1 VQLTRSNLARDT
13 RGVAAV
19 EFALLLPILIALY
32 FGVVELTQG
41 LMTQERAAHVAATVG
56 DLISQ
61 NSSVTAA
68 EVTDVFGVG
77 DTVMYPY
84 PTASL
89 KMRVSTLS
97 ANAKGNVTVVW
108 SQASGGLTKLA
119 ANSTVAG
126 LPTNV
131 ITANESVIMSESQ
144 YTYTSVFGQFLPTPV
159 VFKETSYQHPR
170 LSSSVTCA
178 DC

>member
-1 VQLTRSNLARDT
+1 MHLTHRKLVSDA

-19 EFALLLPILIALY
+19 EFALLMPILLALY
-32 FGVVELTQG
+32 FGVVELSQG

-68 EVTDVFGVG
+68 EVTDVFSVG
-77 DTVMYPY
+77 NTVMYPY

-89 KMRVSTLS
+89 ELRVSTLS
-97 ANAKGNVTVVW
+97 ADANGNVTVVW
-108 SQASGGLTKLA
+108 SQAAGGLTKLA
-119 ANSTVAG
+119 VNSTVSG
-126 LPTNV
+126 LPKNV
-131 ITANESVIMSESQ
+131 IAANESVIMSESQ
-144 YTYTSVFGQFLPTPV
+144 YTYTSVFGQILPTPI
-159 VFKETSYQHPR
+159 VFNETSYQHPR

>member
-1 VQLTRSNLARDT
+1 VQLTPWNLARDT

-19 EFALLLPILIALY
+19 EFALLLPILVAFY

-41 LMTQERAAHVAATVG
+41 LMTQERAAHVASTVG

-61 NSSVTAA
+61 NSSVTTA
-68 EVTDVFGVG
+68 EVTDVFSVG
-77 DTVMYPY
+77 NTVMYPY
-84 PTASL
+84 PTTSL
-89 KMRVSTLS
+89 EMRVSSLS
-97 ANAKGNVTVVW
+97 ADAKGNVTVVW
-108 SQASGGLTKLA
+108 SQAAGGLTKLA

-131 ITANESVIMSESQ
+131 ITANETVIMSESQ
-144 YTYTSVFGQFLPTPV
+144 YTYTSVFGQILPTPI
-159 VFKETSYQHPR
+159 VFKQTSYEHPR
-170 LSSSVTCA
+170 LSSSVTCT